1 MLGWELGSGWRAAL
15 GFVSSPQPHGT
26 SWCGALTPPDWDWC
40 PLPTPQLAGLLLIA
54 CLSSQAQCPLSG
66 GGLVAMGHETQWG
79 TEPALPRPGPST
91 SMWCCHPHMQLQGA
105 QPRGSVWR
113 QLSFTIAS
121 AVWCMQF
128 QWACE
133 LLLLHHQAP
142 VCVPA
147 SCA

>member
-1 MLGWELGSGWRAAL
+1 M
-15 GFVSSPQPHGT
+15 
-26 SWCGALTPPDWDWC
+26 
-40 PLPTPQLAGLLLIA
+40 
-54 CLSSQAQCPLSG
+54 
-66 GGLVAMGHETQWG
+66 AMGHETQWG
-79 TEPALPRPGPST
+79 TEPALPRPGSST
-91 SMWCCHPHMQLQGA
+91 STWCCHPHMQLQGP
-105 QPRGSVWR
+105 QPRGSVRR

-128 QWACE
+128 QWARE